1 MQRTARPTN
10 ALAACA
16 VRTSQRDVPIIWRYC
31 AASSR
36 TLDSRLRAICDQP
49 SRLFGVAANF
59 RGCPIINLILIGRG
73 TFRFGGRASKVPT
86 RPQGTTGTF
95 VSATIM
101 PSPCLKGII
110 EPVRVRPPSG
120 KMMKI
125 ALSSCNL
132 RRNSARACGPQFFR
146 HIGKALSMIAENTLT
161 AVV

>member
-1 MQRTARPTN
+1 M
-10 ALAACA
+10 
-16 VRTSQRDVPIIWRYC
+16 
-31 AASSR
+31 
-36 TLDSRLRAICDQP
+36 LDSRLRAICDQP
-49 SRLFGVAANF
+49 SRLFAVVAKF
-59 RGCPIINLILIGRG
+59 RGSPTINLILTGRG
-73 TFRFGGRASKVPT
+73 TFRFGGRASKLPI

-95 VSATIM
+95 VSATSI

-120 KMMKI
+120 KMIKI
-125 ALSSCNL
+125 AFSSCNL